1 MPYRSPTIPC
11 STRVHTPYID
21 QGARA
26 NLTIEVDPVELA
38 TLHLTIPVSGLEV
51 MIVLSGEHLEQ
62 LATELAKARRA
73 TRKAAMK
80 ADTARAEVAS

>member
-1 MPYRSPTIPC
+1 MPFQSQKIPC

-51 MIVLSGEHLEQ
+51 MIVLSGEHLEL
-62 LATELAKARRA
+62 LATELQKARRA
-73 TRKAAMK
+73 ARKDSLKAA
-80 ADTARAEVAS
+80 TARAAS